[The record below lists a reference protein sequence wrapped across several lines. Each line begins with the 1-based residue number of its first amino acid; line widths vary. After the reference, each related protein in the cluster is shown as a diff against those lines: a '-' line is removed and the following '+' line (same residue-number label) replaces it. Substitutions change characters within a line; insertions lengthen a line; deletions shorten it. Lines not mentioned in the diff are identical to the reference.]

1 MRQAP
6 AEMPDLDKM
15 QTGVETTIAGRAGLD
30 GPSEPGWRQLEKEVC
45 KAQQRL
51 EAATKS
57 IRFTNRE
64 PVEHFTSHS

>member
-45 KAQQRL
+45 EAQQRL
-51 EAATKS
+51 EAVTKGF
-57 IRFTNRE
+57 RFTNRE
-64 PVEHFTSHS
+64 PVEQFTSHS